1 MPFSRRAAL
10 AATILTALSVSSAW
24 SAPPAPEATKADH
37 DIAVLL
43 AKPVGLPDMA
53 IGPATAPI
61 TVIEYSSL
69 TCPHCA
75 AFAENV
81 FLMLRTKYIDTGK
94 MRFVS
99 REFPLDVKAAAAS
112 MLARCIAKDDA
123 PRFFEVTMTM
133 FHRQQEMVEHT
144 TDTLT
149 DIGGKYGLSQQDV
162 ESCVKNDASL
172 DKLQA
177 DQNFAY
183 RQLKVGA
190 TPTFFI
196 NGDMVKGSMSFEEFE
211 ARLVPLLKH

>member
-1 MPFSRRAAL
+1 MPLSRRAVL
-10 AATILTALSVSSAW
+10 AATVLTALSAASAW
-24 SAPPAPEATKADH
+24 SAPPAPEATKDDH
-37 DIAVLL
+37 DIAALL

-53 IGPATAPI
+53 IGPATAPV

-81 FLMLRTKYIDTGK
+81 FPMLQTKYIDTGK
-94 MRFVS
+94 VRFVS

-133 FHRQQEMVEHT
+133 FRRQQEMVEHT

-183 RQLKVGA
+183 RQLKVEA

-196 NGDMVKGSMSFEEFE
+196 NGDKVKGSMSFEEFE
-211 ARLVPLLKH
+211 AKLAPMLKH

>member
-10 AATILTALSVSSAW
+10 AATVLTALFASSAW
-24 SAPPAPEATKADH
+24 SAPSSSEAPKPNN
-37 DIAVLL
+37 DIAALV
-43 AKPVGLPDMA
+43 AEPVGLPDMA
-53 IGPATAPI
+53 IGSVTAPI

-81 FLMLRTKYIDTGK
+81 LPMLQTKYIDAGK
-94 MRFVS
+94 VRFVS

-112 MLARCIAKDDA
+112 MLARCITNDDA
-123 PRFFEVTMTM
+123 PKFFEVTMIM
-133 FHRQQEMVEHT
+133 FRRQQEMVEHT

-149 DIGGKYGLSQQDV
+149 DIGRKYGMSQKDV

-172 DKLQA
+172 DKLQS

-183 RQLKVGA
+183 RQLKVEA

-196 NGDMVKGSMSFEEFE
+196 NGDQVKGSMSFEEFE
-211 ARLVPLLKH
+211 AKLTPLLKH